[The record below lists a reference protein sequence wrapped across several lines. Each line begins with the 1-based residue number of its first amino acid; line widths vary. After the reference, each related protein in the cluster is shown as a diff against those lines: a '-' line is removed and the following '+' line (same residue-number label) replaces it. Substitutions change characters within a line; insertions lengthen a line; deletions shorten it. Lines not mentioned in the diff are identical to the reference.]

1 LLHRPLQVFTDDQ
14 VSYTSWFLDAFNYA
28 IASKLHVINL
38 SIGGP
43 DFLDFPFVEKVW
55 EVTSNGL
62 IMISAIGND
71 GPLYGTLNN
80 PADQPD
86 VIGVGGIDNNNNIA
100 SFSSRGMTTWE
111 LPAGTGE
118 SCRMGLCYVCCDVMC
133 CDDSIISCCAVCCL
147 WCCLVR
153 LCSFESGAAAT
164 STTCKVPALVQV
176 AFVVD
181 AASNQQPASSKYGT
195 RHAYKATH
203 HTSSPLCLTLH
214 HQMPCRASWLNPAPS
229 PTHLCA
235 QAASSL
241 M

>member
-1 LLHRPLQVFTDDQ
+1 VFTDDQ

-118 SCRMGLCYVCCDVMC
+118 SCRRVVCDVCWVVMC
-133 CDDSIISCCAVCCL
+133 CARRMFSWFAVYCAVQLPCT
-147 WCCLVR
+147 VAYKTG
-153 LCSFESGAAAT
+153 SGTRTTT
-164 STTCKVPALVQV
+164 SPVPLSRWHPQ
-176 AFVVD
+176 FI
-181 AASNQQPASSKYGT
+181 AASNQQAS
-195 RHAYKATH
+195 
-203 HTSSPLCLTLH
+203 
-214 HQMPCRASWLNPAPS
+214 PS
-229 PTHLCA
+229 DVT
-235 QAASSL
+235 
-241 M
+241 

>member
-1 LLHRPLQVFTDDQ
+1 MHSHSTAGRAEHSGTRCAASFASSTALQPSLHRPLQVFTDDQ

-118 SCRMGLCYVCCDVMC
+118 GYRMVVCNVCWVVMWCAHCMAAWCAVLGLC
-133 CDDSIISCCAVCCL
+133 
-147 WCCLVR
+147 CCLVG
-153 LCSFESGAAAT
+153 CSYKAGGAAKKHNI
-164 STTCKVPALVQV
+164 SGSLPM
-176 AFVVD
+176 
-181 AASNQQPASSKYGT
+181 SS
-195 RHAYKATH
+195 
-203 HTSSPLCLTLH
+203 
-214 HQMPCRASWLNPAPS
+214 
-229 PTHLCA
+229 
-235 QAASSL
+235 
-241 M
+241 

>member
-1 LLHRPLQVFTDDQ
+1 MLTHHCCAIVLCASCLVQVFTDDQ

-28 IASKLHVINL
+28 IACKLHVINL

-43 DFLDFPFVEKVW
+43 DFLDAPFVEKVW

-86 VIGVGGIDNNNNIA
+86 VIGVGGIDNDNNIA

-118 SCRMGLCYVCCDVMC
+118 AAGGVCAVLLHEPWKL
-133 CDDSIISCCAVCCL
+133 VCCL
-147 WCCLVR
+147 LHAR
-153 LCSFESGAAAT
+153 LCADAGRKTCLSVMPVLDYVLVTMLLFTTTHSLFTAT
-164 STTCKVPALVQV
+164 SI
-176 AFVVD
+176 
-181 AASNQQPASSKYGT
+181 
-195 RHAYKATH
+195 
-203 HTSSPLCLTLH
+203 TS
-214 HQMPCRASWLNPAPS
+214 
-229 PTHLCA
+229 
-235 QAASSL
+235 
-241 M
+241 